1 MHLMHKLTVRVD
13 DDQYKIEVPVAI
25 VRKAVQLISTARFI
39 GACKYV
45 RKETDLGLA
54 EVKAVC
60 DKLRKDALKSPYLC
74 IGCNKIPAM
83 IQEYVVCAR
92 NNGITPD
99 EYVRREEGTLNPD
112 NGHFWC
118 TECYSEM
125 GMPSGKAP

>member
-1 MHLMHKLTVRVD
+1 MDRLTVNVCGRITE
-13 DDQYKIEVPVAI
+13 IEVPIAV
-25 VRKAVQLISTARFI
+25 VRKALQLISTARFT

-45 RKETDLGLA
+45 RKETGLGLA

-60 DKLRKDALKSPYLC
+60 DEIRKDALKSPYLC
-74 IGCNKIPAM
+74 IGCNKIPAL

-92 NNGITPD
+92 NDDITPD

-118 TECYSEM
+118 TECYSEV